1 MQRSF
6 LGYRGREWGLNYLD
20 NLVLTGR
27 LGKAQLWMDQFQQE
41 FPGTFEAHLGQGLLR
56 TAQGRLQE
64 GLAFFQQAVALHPQ
78 SFRAHL
84 ERAGTLRQLQK
95 EPEARSAMMMARDRI
110 DNVRQLMAYRK
121 ALHPIS

>member
-1 MQRSF
+1 
-6 LGYRGREWGLNYLD
+6 
-20 NLVLTGR
+20 
-27 LGKAQLWMDQFQQE
+27 MDQFQQE